1 MLLPFDTIT
10 RTGDFDDRTATMHLR
25 PWQWRFLLAVDG
37 RTRLDDLARGC
48 GIEFET
54 AADLVHETVGLGLLE
69 IVTQTLEDYRA
80 MQAPAAEPSA
90 FASQVTPV
98 AETVAAPMK
107 KLSVSFDALNSIFAD
122 PAPVATVATAARYE
136 DKPFAFETPDHMAPY
151 IEHSSL
157 GDAPVEVPHIVHETP
172 MVKADPTIAAQ
183 APSKSVSFS
192 LFATNF
198 GAPETPPA
206 YESASVHATHLEIAS
221 NGHAVM
227 PEITHEPIAEHEIEH
242 ELVDA
247 RADSHVTFETA
258 QDVNEHSAI
267 DTRAEAPTHEVV
279 AEHAPVTADVA
290 APASPKDDV
299 LLQHYYVGANG
310 ASSGPAQDGDSTK
323 ANGDLTGNLL
333 RALGLKK

>member
-98 AETVAAPMK
+98 AETDPAPMK
-107 KLSVSFDALNSIFAD
+107 KLSVSFDALNSIFAE

-157 GDAPVEVPHIVHETP
+157 GDA
-172 MVKADPTIAAQ
+172 AQ

-206 YESASVHATHLEIAS
+206 HESASVHATHHEIAS

-227 PEITHEPIAEHEIEH
+227 PEIAHEPIAEHEIEH

-247 RADSHVTFETA
+247 HADSHATFETA

-310 ASSGPAQDGDSTK
+310 ASSDPAHDGDSTK